1 MVYDISHKTL
11 AVPRPLLTRFDKING
26 FIRIY
31 EGSKYLELLC
41 PEKYDAIFSI
51 ELETL

>member
-1 MVYDISHKTL
+1 M

-31 EGSKYLELLC
+31 EGSKYLELLF
-41 PEKYDAIFSI
+41 PEKYDAIFSRGI
-51 ELETL
+51 RNLISL